1 MANPRRRPPPLVVLV
16 DGNLTLYAERGGKTL
31 LTFTEDPAALELSA
45 SALVDIIRRG
55 AAEKMAIEKVNG
67 ADILDTDAARALTAA
82 GFYTT
87 PKGLRYRV

>member
-1 MANPRRRPPPLVVLV
+1 MVLV
-16 DGNLTLYAERGGKTL
+16 DGNLALYAERGGKTL

-45 SALVDIIRRG
+45 AALVDIIRRG

-67 ADILDTDAARALTAA
+67 TEILDTDASRALIQA